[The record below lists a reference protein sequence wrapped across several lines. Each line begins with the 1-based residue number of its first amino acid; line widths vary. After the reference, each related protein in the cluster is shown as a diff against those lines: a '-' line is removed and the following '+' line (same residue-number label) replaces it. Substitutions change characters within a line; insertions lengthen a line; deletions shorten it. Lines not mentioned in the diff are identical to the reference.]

1 MHFNVTTLNKYDVL
15 KQTEV
20 CANTRWGCSSEP
32 WNRGV
37 RQQNTLEAGYVRDIM
52 RSETLI
58 CTYNRILACLIDS
71 NEYESICIG
80 DIHTW
85 YVAMI
90 AVVNKSC
97 SQIKLKSILRRN
109 NPLKQ

>member
-1 MHFNVTTLNKYDVL
+1 MDKNKPECALTHAEDVPQNL
-15 KQTEV
+15 EI
-20 CANTRWGCSSEP
+20 
-32 WNRGV
+32 GV

-80 DIHTW
+80 DIHT
-85 YVAMI
+85 
-90 AVVNKSC
+90 
-97 SQIKLKSILRRN
+97 
-109 NPLKQ
+109 